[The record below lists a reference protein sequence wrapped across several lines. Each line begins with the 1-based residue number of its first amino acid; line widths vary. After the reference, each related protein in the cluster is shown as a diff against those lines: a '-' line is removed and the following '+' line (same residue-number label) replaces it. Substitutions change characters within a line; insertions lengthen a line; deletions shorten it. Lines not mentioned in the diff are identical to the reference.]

1 VQAARKANVKRGL
14 DINVEDKSHLV
25 YDTKYTSR
33 KANTGTTTATTTA
46 TITATITATA
56 AALMR
61 YVWHWIA
68 LGLMALAG

>member
-1 VQAARKANVKRGL
+1 MQAARKANVKRGL

-33 KANTGTTTATTTA
+33 KANTGTTTT
-46 TITATITATA
+46 TITATA